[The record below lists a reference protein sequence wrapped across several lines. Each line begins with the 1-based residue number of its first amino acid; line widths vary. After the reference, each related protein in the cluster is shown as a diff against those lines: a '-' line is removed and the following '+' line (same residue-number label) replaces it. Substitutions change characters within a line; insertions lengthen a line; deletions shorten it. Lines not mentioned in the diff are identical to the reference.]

1 MNSIFSKIYNLLPST
16 KRRAGVILLGY
27 IIIGTVFEVLGVGL
41 LLPVIALLVDDNL
54 ASNYPI
60 VKPVIVA
67 LGNPNHATQIQ
78 IIMVVLIG
86 VYFFKN
92 LYLAFLAWLQ
102 ARFTVGLRVKLSQ
115 QLFAIYLNQPY
126 TFHLQRNSA
135 HLIRNISGQ
144 VSQFVEYGL
153 NSTLNLI
160 AEVLVLLSIV
170 GLLLIIEPLGA
181 IIVFLVLL
189 TAAWGFHR
197 STRTRIVKWG
207 KILQYHEGQRIQ
219 HLNQGLGGAKD
230 IKLLGRE
237 ADFLSQFHIHSGK
250 SAQMSQFLEILNKL
264 PRLWLELLAVI
275 GLALLVLVMVSQ
287 GKEMSSIVP
296 VAGLFAAAAFRL
308 MPSVSRIL
316 SSAQSLSFGVA
327 AINTLYDEFKLPV
340 TEPKLSTKV
349 TEPIIELQK
358 EISLS
363 DITYKYPD
371 APDSALNSVSI
382 KILQGESVGFIGS
395 SGSGKSTLVD
405 VILGLLAPESGQV
418 NVDGMDIQQ
427 NLRAWQDQI
436 GYVPQ
441 SIFLTDDTFRRNIA
455 FGLSSEKID
464 DEAVKRAI
472 NAAQLDELVSSMED
486 GMETIVGERGVRL
499 SGGQRQRIGIARA
512 LYHDPNVLVLDEA
525 TSALDTATEEGVM
538 QSVMAL
544 HGKKT
549 IIIVAH
555 RLSTVENCDKL
566 YRLEQGAV
574 VEEGIPSE
582 IIPSTNISSS
592 N

>member
-1 MNSIFSKIYNLLPST
+1 MKSIYSKIYNLLSTT
-16 KRRAGVILLGY
+16 KRRAGVILLGF
-27 IIIGTVFEVLGVGL
+27 IIIGTMFEVLGVGL
-41 LLPVIALLVDDNL
+41 LLPVIVILVDDNL
-54 ASNYPI
+54 VTNYPM
-60 VKPVIVA
+60 VQPVIAA
-67 LGNPNHATQIQ
+67 LGNPSHVTQIQ
-78 IIMVVLIG
+78 IIMIVLVS
-86 VYFFKN
+86 VYFVKN

-102 ARFTVGLRVKLSQ
+102 ARFTVGLRVELSQ
-115 QLFAIYLNQPY
+115 QLFAIYLSQPY

-135 HLIRNISGQ
+135 QLIRNISGQ
-144 VSQFVEYGL
+144 VSQFVDYGL
-153 NSTLNLI
+153 NAMLNLI

-181 IIVFLVLL
+181 IIVFVVLL

-197 STRTRIVKWG
+197 STRTRIIRWG
-207 KILQYHEGQRIQ
+207 ETLQYHEGLRIQ
-219 HLNQGLGGAKD
+219 HLYQGLGGAKD

-237 ADFLSQFHIHSGK
+237 ADFLSQFHLHTGK
-250 SAQMSQFLEILNKL
+250 SAKMSQFLEILRKL

-275 GLALLVLVMVSQ
+275 GLVLLVLIMVSQ
-287 GKEMSSIVP
+287 GQKMSSIVP
-296 VAGLFAAAAFRL
+296 IVGLFAAAAFRL
-308 MPSVSRIL
+308 MPSVNRIL
-316 SSAQSLSFGVA
+316 SSVQSLSFGVA
-327 AINTLYDEFKLPV
+327 AINTLYDEFQLPV
-340 TEPKLSTKV
+340 SEPKPSTKV
-349 TEPIIELQK
+349 TEPITELQK

-363 DITYKYPD
+363 NITYKYPD
-371 APDSALNSVSI
+371 ASDSTLNSVSI

-418 NVDGMDIQQ
+418 NVDGIDIQQ

-441 SIFLTDDTFRRNIA
+441 SIYLTDDTLRRNIA

-464 DEAVKRAI
+464 DVAVKHAI
-472 NAAQLDELVSSMED
+472 IAAQLEEFVSSLPD
-486 GMETIVGERGVRL
+486 GLETIVGERGIRL

-512 LYHDPNVLVLDEA
+512 LYHDPDVLVLDEA
-525 TSALDTATEEGVM
+525 TSALDTETEVGVM
-538 QSVMAL
+538 QAVMAL

-555 RLSTVENCDKL
+555 RLSTVEHCDRL
-566 YRLEQGAV
+566 YKLEQGRV
-574 VEEGIPSE
+574 VGEGTPAE
-582 IIPSTNISSS
+582 IIPSTKISSS